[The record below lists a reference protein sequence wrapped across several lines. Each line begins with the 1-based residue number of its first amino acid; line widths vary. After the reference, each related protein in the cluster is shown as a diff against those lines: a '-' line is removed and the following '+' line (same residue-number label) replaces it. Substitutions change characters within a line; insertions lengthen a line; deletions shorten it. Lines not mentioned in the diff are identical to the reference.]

1 MIPENNIGFNFI
13 FRNED
18 INGPCI
24 NTKDDAMKKLGIE
37 KRFIGHSSAGVS
49 IKVECT
55 VSLKI
60 YLIMN
65 YEVPLS
71 TYSEKDIIEAFRK
84 KT

>member
-1 MIPENNIGFNFI
+1 
-13 FRNED
+13 
-18 INGPCI
+18 
-24 NTKDDAMKKLGIE
+24 MKKLGIE

-49 IKVECT
+49 IKVDST

-60 YLIMN
+60 YFIMN

-84 KT
+84 KLEGSGTFFVCFSIIDLD

>member
-1 MIPENNIGFNFI
+1 MRHIIYIPENYLGLNFI

-24 NTKDDAMKKLGIE
+24 NTKDDAIKKLGIE

-49 IKVECT
+49 IKVGST

-60 YLIMN
+60 Y
-65 YEVPLS
+65 
-71 TYSEKDIIEAFRK
+71 
-84 KT
+84 